1 MSLKPTWVT
10 ERFPS
15 QWGLQRKTKAMAE
28 DKQRTAERCK
38 AKLPYG
44 SFHEVTWYIPL
55 KGFWKIFWK
64 TASQEARSPVF
75 LEGVLQ
81 RLSLWLGFPP
91 LSTYAAKLKRAHG
104 VVKAKKSIFTFF
116 TAKRVILSLYIIN
129 FGAEPHLRMF
139 KWVWEKSSLEIQ
151 WANQKGNRETW
162 DPHGKTLQPKIQIL
176 KEMVTPIISPEMP
189 SWAHTL
195 FTWAKQVWKDSQD
208 AVQAALR
215 EVITSN

>member
-1 MSLKPTWVT
+1 
-10 ERFPS
+10 
-15 QWGLQRKTKAMAE
+15 
-28 DKQRTAERCK
+28 
-38 AKLPYG
+38 
-44 SFHEVTWYIPL
+44 
-55 KGFWKIFWK
+55 
-64 TASQEARSPVF
+64 
-75 LEGVLQ
+75 
-81 RLSLWLGFPP
+81 
-91 LSTYAAKLKRAHG
+91 
-104 VVKAKKSIFTFF
+104 
-116 TAKRVILSLYIIN
+116 
-129 FGAEPHLRMF
+129 MF

-195 FTWAKQVWKDSQD
+195 FTLAKQVWKDSQD